1 MAGSS
6 KRHSRET
13 NYPTMCPIAVI
24 AYCKQTYPDP
34 NPSLRETKGL
44 VQAHH
49 EGVLVNGLL
58 STGHTAYFAINQD
71 HHPRSGPLTVNWALP
86 HQTLSKKMFHR
97 LTYSPV

>member
-44 VQAHH
+44 VQAQTMK
-49 EGVLVNGLL
+49 ECWLMACYPLVTQLTLL
-58 STGHTAYFAINQD
+58 
-71 HHPRSGPLTVNWALP
+71 
-86 HQTLSKKMFHR
+86 
-97 LTYSPV
+97 